1 MRKINHIVIHAS
13 ATKEGEFFNAADIE
27 KWHKKRGFKTI
38 GYHYVVLLDG
48 TVEKGRP
55 DEKIGAHVKDFNKD
69 SIGIVYIG
77 GLDKNRKPKDTR
89 TEEQKTSLLKL
100 LKELKA
106 KHRSATISG
115 HRDFSPDLNKN
126 GIIEKHEFIKA
137 CPCYDAKKEYQ
148 NV

>member
-27 KWHKKRGFKTI
+27 KWHKKRGFKKI

-55 DEKIGAHVKDFNKD
+55 DDSIGAHVKDFNKN
-69 SIGIVYIG
+69 SIGVCYIG
-77 GLDKNRKPKDTR
+77 GLDKNGKPKDTR
-89 TEEQKTSLLKL
+89 TDPQKESLLNL
-100 LKELKA
+100 LESLKSDYKDA
-106 KHRSATISG
+106 EISG

-137 CPCYDAKKEYQ
+137 CPCFDAKKEYQ